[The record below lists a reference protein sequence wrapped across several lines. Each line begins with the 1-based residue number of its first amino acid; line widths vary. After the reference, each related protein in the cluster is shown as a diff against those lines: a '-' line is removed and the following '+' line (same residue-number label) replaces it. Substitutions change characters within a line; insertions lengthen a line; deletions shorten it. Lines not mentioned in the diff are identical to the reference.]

1 MSEDITGYDGEVIGE
16 IVDYH
21 DDSGNYSGT
30 AFIRAKAKGCL
41 EMLLI
46 FWLPAMLLTLT
57 LALAGC
63 NDDFFDSGGASG
75 GGDSSGDYGT
85 YHEVQEVLSRRGYVG
100 FIMTQKQEPPVPK
113 SDQEDCPIIM
123 VLLMLLGGLCVW
135 QMRLGRFTLCPQ

>member
-100 FIMTQKQEPPVPK
+100 FVSMTHV
-113 SDQEDCPIIM
+113 M
-123 VLLMLLGGLCVW
+123 LLLMLLGGLWAW
-135 QMRLGRFTLCPQ
+135 QRNRKICPVSASGDYHRFIVGM